1 MDYTR
6 LRPGSGHPQAA
17 CVQTGGG
24 HQSVVSGKLMRTI
37 MAGLAEF

>member
-1 MDYTR
+1 VDYTR
-6 LRPGSGHPQAA
+6 LRPGIGHPQAA